1 MGLVDAWSQFRRFEI
16 RCKRRKRGH
25 VQWDALPNGDIF
37 AIAFYRCDSASSC
50 RDLCRCQPTGL
61 CNQSTISSEP
71 VGQDRL
77 EENKMDRNAKAQEI
91 VDSLGQILV
100 ELDEMREDMVAIKIA
115 EAISGLS
122 KSDPASLCDQKIQRT
137 G

>member
-1 MGLVDAWSQFRRFEI
+1 
-16 RCKRRKRGH
+16 
-25 VQWDALPNGDIF
+25 
-37 AIAFYRCDSASSC
+37 
-50 RDLCRCQPTGL
+50 
-61 CNQSTISSEP
+61 
-71 VGQDRL
+71 
-77 EENKMDRNAKAQEI
+77 MDRNAKAQEI

>member
-1 MGLVDAWSQFRRFEI
+1 
-16 RCKRRKRGH
+16 
-25 VQWDALPNGDIF
+25 
-37 AIAFYRCDSASSC
+37 
-50 RDLCRCQPTGL
+50 
-61 CNQSTISSEP
+61 

-91 VDSLGQILV
+91 VDSLGKILV

-122 KSDPASLCDQKIQRT
+122 SFDPASLSVQEIQRT

>member
-1 MGLVDAWSQFRRFEI
+1 MTAQMAVL
-16 RCKRRKRGH
+16 
-25 VQWDALPNGDIF
+25 IF
-37 AIAFYRCDSASSC
+37 VAASRPAC
-50 RDLCRCQPTGL
+50 NQPTE
-61 CNQSTISSEP
+61 STEL

-91 VDSLGQILV
+91 VDSLGKILA

-122 KSDPASLCDQKIQRT
+122 KFDPAGLSVQEIQRT